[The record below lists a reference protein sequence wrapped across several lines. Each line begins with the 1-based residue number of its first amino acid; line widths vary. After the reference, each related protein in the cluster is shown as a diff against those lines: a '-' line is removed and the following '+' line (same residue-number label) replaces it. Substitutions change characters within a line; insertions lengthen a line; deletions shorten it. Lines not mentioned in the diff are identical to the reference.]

1 MINDFFCPLP
11 FNHLFFKPNGTVQ
24 ACCEAYSV
32 QLQPAKTLLATANLP
47 EFKQLRRELLD
58 PNIKPKMCERC
69 IVRETKQDH
78 SVRTNSIHKHS
89 HLTEVEAKKMTEA
102 DGTIKAKNFKLQDL
116 DIRWSNLCNYQCR
129 FCGLVSSSKWLKDH
143 RVLFGEMDDKLTSG
157 IYNAK
162 TGIAEADVPW
172 EQLKK
177 QLPNIRHLKLAG
189 GEPTIMPGTYQ
200 LLEEMIRIGNTDITI
215 SLITNASML
224 KYGKKDLLEL
234 LSKFTSKTGRN
245 IRIQLS
251 LEGMGLAHEWQRSG
265 VSDWDKIAYNLE
277 QFWIYANQYNW
288 KLNFHSGISWMNM
301 YHLADF
307 VRAYPHFGFVFNIV
321 NAPDEMSMINF
332 YKDELIKCSEYYEDI
347 IENDGRAHTKMYL
360 SQIKQCIDRCI
371 TTTNESINFDKFN
384 KYNQTLD
391 KTRGQSFLSAF
402 PEWSH
407 LYA

>member
-32 QLQPAKTLLATANLP
+32 QLEPAKTLLATANLP

-78 SVRTNSIHKHS
+78 SVRTNAIRKHD
-89 HLTEVEAKKMTEA
+89 HLTETHAKQMIQP
-102 DGTIKAKNFKLQDL
+102 DGTITAKHFKLQDL

-129 FCGLVSSSKWLKDH
+129 FCGLTSSSKWLKDH
-143 RVLFGEMDDKLTSG
+143 RVLFGEMDMKLTSG
-157 IYNAK
+157 TYNNK

-200 LLEEMIRIGNTDITI
+200 LLEEMIKIGNTDVTI

-224 KYGKKDLLEL
+224 KYGKKDLLKL
-234 LSKFTSKTGRN
+234 LSQFGNDNRA

-265 VSDWDKIAYNLE
+265 VSDWDKISHNLE
-277 QFWIYANQYNW
+277 QFWLYAKEYGW
-288 KLNFHSGISWMNM
+288 KLNFHSGISWINM

-307 VRAYPHFGFVFNIV
+307 VRAYPHFDFIFNIV
-321 NAPDEMSMINF
+321 TGPDEMSMVNF
-332 YKDELIKCSEYYEDI
+332 YKDELIKCSEYYKDI
-347 IENDGRAHTKMYL
+347 IANTDRAHTKFYL
-360 SQIKQCIDRCI
+360 SRIKKCIDQCIS
-371 TTTNESINFDKFN
+371 TTTEDIDFDKFKRFN
-384 KYNQTLD
+384 NTLD
-391 KTRGQSFLSAF
+391 TNRSQSFISAF